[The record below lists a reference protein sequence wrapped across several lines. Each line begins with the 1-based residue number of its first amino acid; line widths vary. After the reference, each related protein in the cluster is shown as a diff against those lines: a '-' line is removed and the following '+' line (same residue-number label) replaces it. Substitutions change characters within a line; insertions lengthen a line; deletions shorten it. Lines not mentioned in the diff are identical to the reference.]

1 MTGPLP
7 YLAKRLEDA
16 GFSTPVELAR
26 VPDQPDAVL
35 ALVERPGGPSR
46 DLNAT
51 NLPALETLRVHLTAR
66 VGKDEGVAAAEAIAN
81 AAYRALVGRHLRITP
96 TGLAPAVFDW
106 IRATHVPAH
115 AGYDANDRPLVT
127 TTLLLQR
134 HGSLTP

>member
-1 MTGPLP
+1 MSGPLP

-16 GFSTPVELAR
+16 GFATPIALAR
-26 VPDQPDAVL
+26 VPDLPNAVL
-35 ALVERPGGPSR
+35 ALVERPGGPSK

-66 VGKDEGVAAAEAIAN
+66 AGKDAGVAAAEAIAL
-81 AAYRALVGRHLRITP
+81 AAYRALVGRHLTITP
-96 TGLAPAVFDW
+96 AGLPAATFDW

-134 HGSLTP
+134 HGNLTP